1 MERGFPVEQKV
12 REEFAHT
19 LAIYCSDGRFAPA
32 CDGFIRHTLGEEWY
46 DRFVVPGGAAWLCLD
61 VRTVWEHEMAHR
73 HLSFLVEAHKIQ
85 RVILIAHQ
93 SCGFYERYRLSPEQ
107 TVRKQMADLQG
118 ATRIFYERF
127 TGITVEAYYLR
138 VVDGE
143 PRFEPVTLQTPG
155 EPLPPS
161 APQV

>member
-1 MERGFPVEQKV
+1 MERVFPVEQKV

-32 CDGFIRHTLGEEWY
+32 CEQFIRQALGEEWY
-46 DRFVVPGGAAWLCLD
+46 DRFVVPGGAAWLCMD
-61 VRTVWEHEMAHR
+61 VLTVWEHEMARR
-73 HLSFLVEAHKIQ
+73 HLSFLVDAHRIQ

-93 SCGFYERYRLSPEQ
+93 QCGFYERYHLSPEQ
-107 TVRKQMADLQG
+107 TVQKQMADLQA

-138 VVDGE
+138 VVDGQ
-143 PRFEPVTLQTPG
+143 PRFEPVADGHGT
-155 EPLPPS
+155 
-161 APQV
+161 